1 MNLQTTYMGLKLDNP
16 LIAGASGLTA
26 AIEPVRKIA
35 AQRPGAIV
43 LRSLFEE
50 EILAAAQARLDA
62 EDAYFWYPEAA
73 AQVREL
79 DAARAADD
87 YLRLIEAAR
96 AAAGCPVL
104 ASIHALTA
112 RAWPAFAAR
121 IESAGA
127 AGLEL
132 NISVTP
138 SDRRTTDDQILE
150 RHTAIVRGV
159 RAATRLPLAVKISPH
174 LSNPLR
180 AVAELAGAGA
190 QAVVL
195 FNRYFRAD
203 VDIERLTPMAAPPY
217 SAPEELLLPL
227 RWILLASPSSGCDLA
242 GSTGVHD
249 AAGAIKLL
257 LAGAS
262 ACQVVTALYRHGPER
277 IGAIRDGLAQW
288 MVRRQFG
295 DLAAFRG
302 RLARD
307 PRAALE
313 FDRLQFL
320 RLSAGAGT

>member
-1 MNLQTTYMGLKLDNP
+1 MNLQTNYLGLTLENP

-26 AIEPVRKIA
+26 VLESIRKIA

-79 DAARAADD
+79 DAARGADA

-96 AAAGCPVL
+96 KAAECPVI

-121 IESAGA
+121 IEAAGA

-132 NISVTP
+132 NISMTP
-138 SDRRTTDDQILE
+138 SDARTTDEQILD
-150 RHTAIVRGV
+150 RHLTIVKAV
-159 RAATRLPLAVKISPH
+159 RAATGLPLAVKISPH
-174 LSNPLR
+174 LSNPAR
-180 AVAELAGAGA
+180 AVQALAAAGAA
-190 QAVVL
+190 AVVL

-203 VDIERLTPMAAPPY
+203 LDIERLAATAAPPY
-217 SAPEELLLPL
+217 SAPEELLVPL
-227 RWILLASPSSGCDLA
+227 RWILLLSPTAGCDLA
-242 GSTGVHD
+242 ASTGAHD

-257 LAGAS
+257 LAGA
-262 ACQVVTALYRHGPER
+262 AAVQVVTTLYRHGPER
-277 IGAIRDGLAQW
+277 LGLMRDGLAQW
-288 MVRRQFG
+288 MVRHQFKT
-295 DLAAFRG
+295 LAAFRG

-307 PRAALE
+307 SRAALE

-320 RLSAGAGT
+320 RQTAGGA